1 MMDLHPREQ
10 LVLFM
15 RRIYERG
22 LTTTSGGNLSV
33 LDDAGNLWITP
44 GGIDKGGLEP
54 EDIVCVRPDGSR
66 EGRHQPSSEY
76 PFHRSVYRL
85 RPEVRAVMHAH
96 PPLTVA
102 FSIAGV
108 RPEPALCPEIHAVC
122 GDVGF
127 APYDIPGSEALGRKV
142 GAAFA
147 EGYHSVLLENHG
159 VCVVGASLA
168 EAYGRLEQLDFL
180 CRAQN
185 QAVRLGGLCRLPEAV
200 RAACPCYHTPDAEWP
215 GLADD
220 PEEQEARRQ
229 LAEMTQRAWRQG
241 LFSSAVGV
249 CAWKLEDGSLLL
261 PVASADRAV
270 MTAADFVRVPAGS
283 RTGTANS
290 LGEWLRRVLER
301 HSEFRA
307 VFAAM
312 PPQLMAYGL
321 SGKPFDPRVI
331 PESYI
336 QLRELP
342 SFEIGSDGAACENLE
357 RTFSARYPVVR
368 MTNGWV
374 LTGGATLHEAFDR
387 LEVAEF
393 SARAAIEAGT
403 LGGMQPMTE
412 AQVTDLIRAFRLP
425 ES

>member
-1 MMDLHPREQ
+1 MELHPREQ
-10 LVLFM
+10 LVRFM

-22 LTTTSGGNLSV
+22 LTTTSGGNLSI

-44 GGIDKGGLEP
+44 GGIDKGGLVP

-76 PFHRSVYRL
+76 PFHRSVYQL

-108 RPEPALCPEIHAVC
+108 RPDPALCPEFHAVC

-127 APYDIPGSEALGRKV
+127 APYDVPGSEALGGKV

-147 EGYHSVLLENHG
+147 EGYDSVLLENHG
-159 VCVVGASLA
+159 VCVVGTSLG
-168 EAYGRLEQLDFL
+168 EAYGRLELLDFL

-185 QAVRLGGLCRLPEAV
+185 QAVRLGGV
-200 RAACPCYHTPDAEWP
+200 RDRSGAAAAACPRYRTPAAGAVP
-215 GLADD
+215 SAAD
-220 PEEQEARRQ
+220 PEEVEARRQ
-229 LAEMTQRAWRQG
+229 LAAMTQRAWRQE

-249 CAWKLEDGSLLL
+249 CALRLKDGSLLL
-261 PVASADRAV
+261 PSASADRAA
-270 MTAADFVRVPAGS
+270 MTAEDFVRIPAGS
-283 RTGTANS
+283 RAGADGD
-290 LGEWLRRVLER
+290 LAELLRRVLALHPEV
-301 HSEFRA
+301 RA

-312 PPQLMAYGL
+312 PPQLTAYGL
-321 SGKPFDPRVI
+321 SGRPFDPRVI

-336 QLRELP
+336 LLRELP
-342 SFEIGSDGAACENLE
+342 SFEIGTDPAATAALE

-368 MTNGWV
+368 MANGWV

-403 LGGMQPMTE
+403 LGGMRPMSE
-412 AQVTDLIRAFRLP
+412 SQVADLIRAFRLP
-425 ES
+425 E

>member
-1 MMDLHPREQ
+1 MKELHPREQ

-22 LTTTSGGNLSV
+22 LTTTSGGNLSI
-33 LDDAGNLWITP
+33 LDDEGNMWITP
-44 GGIDKGGLEP
+44 GGIDKGGLVP
-54 EDIVCVRPDGSR
+54 EDIVCIRPDGSR
-66 EGRHQPSSEY
+66 EGRHNPSCEY

-108 RPEPALCPEIHAVC
+108 RPDPALCPEFHAVC

-127 APYDIPGSEALGRKV
+127 APYDVPGSEALGRKV
-142 GAAFA
+142 GAVFA

-159 VCVVGASLA
+159 VCVVGGSLT
-168 EAYGRLEQLDFL
+168 EAYGRLELLDFL
-180 CRAQN
+180 CRSQN
-185 QAVRLGGLCRLPEAV
+185 QAVRLGGVCRRSDAV
-200 RAACPCYHTPDAEWP
+200 RAACPHYHTPEAGAAAP
-215 GLADD
+215 SDD
-220 PEEQEARRQ
+220 PEEREARQR
-229 LAEMTQRAWRQG
+229 LAAMIQRSWRQE

-249 CAWKLEDGSLLL
+249 CAWKMADGSLLL
-261 PVASADRAV
+261 PSASADRAA
-270 MTAADFVRVPAGS
+270 MTAADFVRVPAGV
-283 RTGTANS
+283 RAGAADG
-290 LGEWLRRVLER
+290 LAELLRRVLER
-301 HSEFRA
+301 RPEFRA

-312 PPQLMAYGL
+312 PPQLTAYGL
-321 SGKPFDPRVI
+321 SGQPFDPRVI

-342 SFEIGSDGAACENLE
+342 SFEIGAEPAALAELE

-368 MTNGWV
+368 MANGWV

-403 LGGMQPMTE
+403 LGGMRPMTE
-412 AQVTDLIRAFRLP
+412 TQVADLVQAFRLP
-425 ES
+425 E